1 MAYTVLA
8 RRYRSQ
14 TFDDVVGQDPV
25 AQTLRN
31 AIESDRVAHA
41 YLFNGTRGVGK
52 TTMARV
58 LAKSLNCLEF
68 DAPTVTPCCKCDSCI
83 NVNTGEDLDV
93 IEIDGASN
101 NGVDNIRELRQNAIY
116 RPARSRFKIYI
127 IDEVHMLSTGA
138 FNALLKIL
146 EEPPEH
152 VKFIFATTEPNKV
165 LPTIQSRCQRFDFN
179 SISPVIVGAQLK
191 KVLVT
196 ENIKADDDLILHLSR
211 LANGSMR
218 DALSLLDQLIST
230 GSEPLTIELLE
241 EFLGEPNRAKICHL
255 LDRISEK
262 DAAEVLNILDS
273 LLKSGLTCIQ
283 ITDSLISCMRDLM
296 VIAAAGENSDLLML
310 TADEQKAMSVLAK
323 KFDIPALIYSITTLE
338 KLRWTIKN
346 SEAARALLE
355 ASMLRLALSEH
366 FLGVETLLN
375 QLKQGIA
382 RPSGGAT
389 GSVKKKLTTEQPINN
404 RQPQAPVQSQYQQQ
418 TPPGNNQPVEIDQPA
433 ASSMSGSQVS
443 LESVQ
448 QNWHSIISGAKGIT
462 ASMLKNGMPYALNGG
477 TLTIGFRQEFNRVGC
492 ENKSNDI
499 TKIITAAMGAP
510 IVLRFELQ
518 TELPASAPATPF
530 TFAEPKTETAPAE
543 SKAPASSPSPKT
555 SAPVA
560 KAASPAMKRP
570 ISSTKRQEVLDDP
583 DLKIILAGL
592 GATVMDIDLAKE
604 EL

>member
-14 TFDDVVGQDPV
+14 TFDDVVGQDAV

-68 DAPTVTPCCKCDSCI
+68 DGPTVTPCCKCDSCV

-165 LPTIQSRCQRFDFN
+165 LPTIQSRCQRFDFS
-179 SISPVIVGAQLK
+179 SISPPVVAEQLK
-191 KVLVT
+191 RILKT
-196 ENIKADDDLILHLSR
+196 EKIKADDDLILHLSR

-230 GSEPLTIELLE
+230 GTQPLTVKLLE
-241 EFLGEPNRAKICHL
+241 EFLGEPNREKICQL
-255 LDRISEK
+255 LNRIGEK
-262 DAAEVLNILDS
+262 DAAEVLNIADS
-273 LLKSGLTCIQ
+273 LLKSGLTCVQ
-283 ITDSLISCMRDLM
+283 IVDSLIDCMRDLM
-296 VIAAAGENSDLLML
+296 VISTAGDNSELLML
-310 TADEQKAMSVLAK
+310 TPDEKKTMVQVAK
-323 KFDIPALIYSITTLE
+323 KFDAPALIFSITTME

-346 SEAARALLE
+346 SESARPLLE

-366 FLGVETLLN
+366 FLGVEKLIG
-375 QLKQGIA
+375 QLKQSIA
-382 RPSGGAT
+382 RPAAAPT
-389 GSVKKKLTTEQPINN
+389 GNLKKKLTTDRQVNTQHAQPII
-404 RQPQAPVQSQYQQQ
+404 
-418 TPPGNNQPVEIDQPA
+418 EIPSAAPA
-433 ASSMSGSQVS
+433 ADAGDLT
-443 LESVQ
+443 LESIKN
-448 QNWHSIISGAKGIT
+448 NWDSIVSSAKGIT
-462 ASMLKNGMPYALNGG
+462 GSMLKNGIPSDYSGS
-477 TLTIGFRQEFNRVGC
+477 TLTLHFKQEFNRIGC
-492 ENKSNDI
+492 QDRHDEICRIFK
-499 TKIITAAMGAP
+499 AATGAS
-510 IVLRFELQ
+510 VNMKFELQ
-518 TELPASAPATPF
+518 TDSSSNAQEAPA
-530 TFAEPKTETAPAE
+530 APA
-543 SKAPASSPSPKT
+543 AN
-555 SAPVA
+555 
-560 KAASPAMKRP
+560 RP
-570 ISSTKRQEVLDDP
+570 INSTKRQEVLDDP
-583 DLKIILAGL
+583 DIKTIIAGL
-592 GATVMDIDLAKE
+592 NATVSSIELARE
-604 EL
+604 EQ